1 MEGKMDR
8 LTIFYDTEGKRLGSD
23 EILLPITLY
32 KGMEFTI
39 HGWEGTVFEVV
50 DWNYHHGHPD
60 EDAGLRI
67 ILKPIK

>member
-1 MEGKMDR
+1 MDR
-8 LTIFYDTEGKRLGSD
+8 LTIFYDTDGKRLGSD

-32 KGMEFTI
+32 KGMKMTI
-39 HGWEGTVFEVV
+39 HSYEGTVFEVV

>member
-1 MEGKMDR
+1 MEDKMER
-8 LTIFYDTEGKRLGSD
+8 LTIFYDTEGNRLGSD

-32 KGMEFTI
+32 KGMMMTI
-39 HGWEGTVFEVV
+39 HSYDGHFEVI
-50 DWNYHHGHPD
+50 DWNYHRGHSD